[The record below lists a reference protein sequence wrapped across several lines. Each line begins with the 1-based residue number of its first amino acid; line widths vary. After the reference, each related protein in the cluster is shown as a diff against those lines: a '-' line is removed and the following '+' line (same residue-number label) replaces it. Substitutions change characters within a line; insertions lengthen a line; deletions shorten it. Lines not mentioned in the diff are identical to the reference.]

1 MQGNIECAT
10 STKEY
15 EAHNNMISSWFYCR
29 LSALVIKFNQTNI
42 VHKESKYHS
51 QLRLIQFP
59 LWFLCPLTSSSLA
72 CPFLYQ
78 LRQDP
83 VRFVLS
89 GTQHI
94 RERRPRWEQ
103 LRSDTWDRGGL
114 LATWRRAAQEQGGGE
129 RGLFLLFLHFLLPL
143 SRASQSPLF
152 CALFPPWSSPSRS
165 WMSIQ

>member
-1 MQGNIECAT
+1 M
-10 STKEY
+10 
-15 EAHNNMISSWFYCR
+15 
-29 LSALVIKFNQTNI
+29 SALVIKFHQTNI

-51 QLRLIQFP
+51 LLRLIQFP
-59 LWFLCPLTSSSLA
+59 LWFLCLLTSSSLA

-83 VRFVLS
+83 ARFVLS

-103 LRSDTWDRGGL
+103 LGSDTWDRGGL

-129 RGLFLLFLHFLLPL
+129 RGLFLLFLHFLPLL
-143 SRASQSPLF
+143 SRACQSPLF
-152 CALFPPWSSPSRS
+152 CALFPPWSSPSRQ
-165 WMSIQ
+165 MSIDNNILGTNCLIANLRRP